1 MSSIPVSRRYID
13 MSDNRQLYI
22 AVDQLRIGMFVELGL
37 GWMAHPF
44 PSGNFKI
51 ATDRQIDTIRTLGLS
66 QVRVIAHKSET
77 GVFDVAADSAGSI
90 GQPDAV
96 GSPVLS
102 KTSPIANDSPLAAL
116 RPQRDSRADRAD
128 RIAYQQQSLAVCE
141 QHFGDALRQ
150 YRKTVEN
157 VSVNPALALEQSQL
171 MVSRFVGDLLDD
183 GDSAI
188 RLLSEGVGERA
199 ALHPVN
205 VSIISLLL
213 GKAIKLPEPEML
225 DLGIAAFLH
234 DIGKSQLP
242 DRVRWLQENFSGTEY
257 KMYQEHVSESLKL
270 GRRMGLTEGALA
282 SIAQHHELI
291 DGTGFPARLKG
302 DGLTRSAKIL
312 ALVNRYENLCNPGR
326 TTAAL
331 TPHEALQLIF
341 SQLKT
346 RFDGATLNAFIRMM
360 GVYPPGSVVQ
370 LVDGRHAIVVS
381 VNSSRPLKPRIIVH
395 ERDVPKDEAIILDLE
410 QTPSVGIRRS
420 LKPTSLPEEAFAY
433 LGPRSRMC
441 YFFERAT
448 EPDVPTSITPKVH
461 S

>member
-1 MSSIPVSRRYID
+1 
-13 MSDNRQLYI
+13 MSDNPQQYI

-51 ATDRQIDTIRTLGLS
+51 ATDRQIDTIRTLGLL
-66 QVRVIAHKSET
+66 RVKVITYKSDT
-77 GVFDVAADSAGSI
+77 GVFGAEPDVTDSTDQPAMSVALLARDPLPLESNTMPAG
-90 GQPDAV
+90 GQP
-96 GSPVLS
+96 S
-102 KTSPIANDSPLAAL
+102 
-116 RPQRDSRADRAD
+116 RDSRTDRVD
-128 RIAYQQQSLAVCE
+128 RIVYQQQRLAVCE
-141 QHFGDALRQ
+141 QHFSDALRQ
-150 YRKTVEN
+150 YRKTVES
-157 VSVNPALALEQSQL
+157 VSANPALALEQSQL

-213 GKAIKLPEPEML
+213 GKAIKLSEAEML
-225 DLGIAAFLH
+225 DLGLAAFLH

-242 DRVRWLQENFSGTEY
+242 DRVRWLQENFSATEY
-257 KMYQEHVSESLKL
+257 RLYQEHVSESLKL
-270 GRRMGLTEGALA
+270 CRRMGLTEGALA

-291 DGTGFPARLKG
+291 DGSGFPARLKG
-302 DGLTRSAKIL
+302 DSMTRSAKIL

-326 TTAAL
+326 VTAAL

-346 RFDGATLNAFIRMM
+346 RFDGTTLSAFIRMM

-381 VNSSRPLKPRIIVH
+381 VNSSRPLKPRIIVY
-395 ERDVPKDEAIILDLE
+395 ERDVPKDEALILDLE

-420 LKPTSLPEEAFAY
+420 LKPASLPEEAFTY

-448 EPDVPTSITPKVH
+448 EPDVPTSVTPRVH